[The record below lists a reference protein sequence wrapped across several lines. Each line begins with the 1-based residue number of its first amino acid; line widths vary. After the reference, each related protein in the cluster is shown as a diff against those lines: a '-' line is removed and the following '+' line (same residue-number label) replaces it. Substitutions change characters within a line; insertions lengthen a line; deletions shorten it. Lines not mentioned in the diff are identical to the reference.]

1 MATDNCINIIVLEDN
16 FGDFFL
22 LKEYIE
28 ECLDQVNIVNYIRFK
43 EIQETAISIT
53 NYDYIFLDMSLP
65 DKSGEELI
73 KEVIKIAE
81 NVPVIMLT
89 GFPSDTFSKKAL
101 ELGIK
106 EYLSKDELSSSLL
119 QNKVFLNENIAL
131 SAN

>member
-1 MATDNCINIIVLEDN
+1 MKTDNNINIIVLEDN

-28 ECLDQVNIVNYIRFK
+28 ECLEQVNIENLIRFIELQ
-43 EIQETAISIT
+43 EIANTIS

-73 KEVIKIAE
+73 KEVIKIAK

-89 GFPSDTFSKKAL
+89 GFSSEAFSKKAI
-101 ELGIK
+101 ELGVK
-106 EYLSKDELSSSLL
+106 EYLLKDELNSSAL
-119 QNKVFLNENIAL
+119 QNKVFFNEGIAL
-131 SAN
+131 SMH

>member
-1 MATDNCINIIVLEDN
+1 MVTDNCINIIVLEDN

-28 ECLDQVNIVNYIRFK
+28 ECLEQVNIVNYIRFK
-43 EIQETAISIT
+43 EIQETANSIT

-73 KEVIKIAE
+73 KEVIKIAK
-81 NVPVIMLT
+81 NIPVIMLT
-89 GFPSDTFSKKAL
+89 GFSSDTFSKKAI
-101 ELGIK
+101 ELGVK

-119 QNKVFLNENIAL
+119 QNKVFFNKNIAL

>member
-28 ECLDQVNIVNYIRFK
+28 ECLEQVNIVNYIRFK
-43 EIQETAISIT
+43 EIQETANSIT

-73 KEVIKIAE
+73 KEVIKIAK
-81 NVPVIMLT
+81 NIPVIMLT
-89 GFPSDTFSKKAL
+89 GFSSDTFSKKAI
-101 ELGIK
+101 ELGVK

-119 QNKVFLNENIAL
+119 QNKVFFNKNIAL

>member
-1 MATDNCINIIVLEDN
+1 MKTDNNINIIVLEDN

-28 ECLDQVNIVNYIRFK
+28 ECLEQVNIENLIRFK
-43 EIQETAISIT
+43 ELQEIANTIS

-73 KEVIKIAE
+73 KEVIKIAK

-89 GFPSDTFSKKAL
+89 GFSSEAFSKKAI
-101 ELGIK
+101 ELGVK
-106 EYLSKDELSSSLL
+106 EYLLKDELNSSEL
-119 QNKVFLNENIAL
+119 QNKVFFNEGIAL
-131 SAN
+131 SMH

>member
-1 MATDNCINIIVLEDN
+1 MKTDNNINIIVLEDN

-28 ECLDQVNIVNYIRFK
+28 ECLEQVNIVNYIRFK
-43 EIQETAISIT
+43 EIQETANSIT

-73 KEVIKIAE
+73 KEVIKIAK

-89 GFPSDTFSKKAL
+89 GFSSDTFSKKAI
-101 ELGIK
+101 ELGVK

-119 QNKVFLNENIAL
+119 QNKVFFNENIAL